1 MTSPLLLH
9 VPEGAVLNITNSHF
23 TNSVMTFKYGIYL
36 ST

>member
-1 MTSPLLLH
+1 MTCPLLLH
-9 VPEGAVLNITNSHF
+9 VLGGAVLNITSSHF

>member
-1 MTSPLLLH
+1 MTG
-9 VPEGAVLNITNSHF
+9 GAVLNITSSHF